1 MAQGLKRLLASAAA
15 AAFAWCAAAD
25 VTGVV
30 TRVSDGDTL
39 WVTDAARLRHKVRM
53 LDIDAPESAQPFGAE
68 STAYLKSLVG
78 GRKVRVAGDGHDM
91 YGRVLGVVWLD
102 GEDVNLKM
110 VREGMAWVYR
120 HSTNAQYIA
129 AQSSARAAR
138 RGLWRAEAP
147 TEPYEWRKQQ
157 KGKK

>member
-1 MAQGLKRLLASAAA
+1 MVFAAA
-15 AAFAWCAAAD
+15 VAFAWCAAAD

-53 LDIDAPESAQPFGAE
+53 LDIDAPESSQPFGAE

-120 HSTNAQYIA
+120 HSANAQYIA

-138 RGLWRAEAP
+138 RGLWAAP
-147 TEPYEWRKQQ
+147 KPVRPSEWRKR
-157 KGKK
+157 KK

>member
-1 MAQGLKRLLASAAA
+1 MAQGLKRLVTSAAA
-15 AAFAWCAAAD
+15 AALAWCAAAD

-39 WVTDAARLRHKVRM
+39 WVADAARLRHKVRL
-53 LDIDAPESAQPFGAE
+53 LDIDAPESSQPSGAE

-78 GRKVRVAGDGHDM
+78 GRTVRVAGGGRDM

-120 HSTNAQYIA
+120 HSANAQYAA
-129 AQSSARAAR
+129 AQEGARAAR
-138 RGLWRAEAP
+138 RGLWRAAAP

>member
-1 MAQGLKRLLASAAA
+1 MKRFMVFAAA
-15 AAFAWCAAAD
+15 VAFAWCAAAD

-68 STAYLKSLVG
+68 STARLKALVG
-78 GRKVRVAGDGHDM
+78 GRKVRVAGGGHDM

-120 HSTNAQYIA
+120 HSANAQYIA

>member
-1 MAQGLKRLLASAAA
+1 MKRLIASAAA
-15 AAFAWCAAAD
+15 VAFAWCAAAD

-30 TRVSDGDTL
+30 TRVSDGDTI
-39 WVTDAARLRHKVRM
+39 WVTDASRLRHKVRL
-53 LDIDAPESAQPFGAE
+53 LDIDAPESTQPFGAE

-78 GRKVRVAGDGHDM
+78 GRTVRVAGGGRDM

-120 HSTNAQYIA
+120 HSANAQYAA
-129 AQSSARAAR
+129 AQEGARAAR
-138 RGLWRAEAP
+138 RGLWRAAAP

>member
-1 MAQGLKRLLASAAA
+1 MKRFI
-15 AAFAWCAAAD
+15 AFAAVALALSAAAD

-30 TRVSDGDTL
+30 TRVSDGDTI
-39 WVTDAARLRHKVRM
+39 WVTDASRLRHKVRL

-78 GRKVRVAGDGHDM
+78 GRTVRVAGDGHDM

-120 HSTNAQYIA
+120 HSANAQYAA
-129 AQSSARAAR
+129 AQKEARAAR
-138 RGLWRAEAP
+138 RGLWAAP
-147 TEPYEWRKQQ
+147 SPTDPFDWRKKQ
-157 KGKK
+157 KGRK

>member
-1 MAQGLKRLLASAAA
+1 MKGLIASAAA
-15 AAFAWCAAAD
+15 AAFAWCTAAD

-39 WVTDAARLRHKVRM
+39 WVTDASRLRHKVRM

-68 STAYLKSLVG
+68 STARLKALVG
-78 GRKVRVAGDGHDM
+78 GRKVRVAGEGHDM

-120 HSTNAQYIA
+120 HSANAQYIA

-147 TEPYEWRKQQ
+147 TEPYEWRKHQ